1 MCVKM
6 EKKEILFCQG
16 IYKSFGPTRALKGV
30 DLHLYAG
37 DIRGLIGENGS
48 GKSTL
53 SSIIAGVQACD
64 SGEMLRNGKPHTP
77 RTMLDAQAAGVSM
90 IVQES
95 GTIPGISVAANIF
108 IGKENRFSSAG
119 LLRIR
124 DMMREAR
131 RALENIGV
139 TDIDPASPIDS
150 LNYEDRKIIEIARAM
165 YNDPEVLIVDE
176 TTTALSQRGRA
187 ILYQIME
194 RMADSGKGV
203 LFISHDMDELM
214 QVCNCVTVL
223 RDGEL
228 VDSLAKDQ
236 MELNRI
242 RLLMV
247 GRELTGNYYRGDYDG
262 SCSEKVVL
270 SGRNITAGDML
281 ENFNFDLHAG
291 EILGIGGLTDSGMHD
306 IGKAVFGACK
316 LLTGE
321 VRANGKLIRNPRDAI
336 SMGIGYVPKN
346 RDTDSIILDDSIR
359 NNIVLPCL
367 EGLSKFSFINPK
379 DEIRVA
385 DQGVAELSVKCR
397 NIDQDVRD
405 MSGGNRQKVAVAKWI
420 CNDTQVFVL
429 DCPTRGIDISVKAYM
444 YQLIYRLKQEGKAI
458 MMISEELT
466 ELIGMCDRI
475 MVIKDGKVSKT
486 FERSE
491 TLSENNIIHYM
502 I

>member
-1 MCVKM
+1 M
-6 EKKEILFCQG
+6 EKKELLLCRSIH
-16 IYKSFGPTRALKGV
+16 KSFGPTRALKGV

-53 SSIIAGVQACD
+53 SSIVAGVQELDA
-64 SGEMLRNGKPHTP
+64 GEMFRNGKIHKP
-77 RTMLDAQAAGVSM
+77 RTMLDAQTAGVSM

-108 IGKENRFSSAG
+108 IGKEDRFSFAG
-119 LLRIR
+119 LLRIHE
-124 DMMREAR
+124 MMREAEK
-131 RALENIGV
+131 ALAHIGV
-139 TDIDPASPIDS
+139 TDIAPDMSIDA
-150 LNYEDRKIIEIARAM
+150 LNFEDRKIIEIARAM

-176 TTTALSQRGRA
+176 TTTALSQRGRV
-187 ILYQIME
+187 ILYNIMK
-194 RMADSGKGV
+194 RMAEEGKGV

-214 QVCNCVTVL
+214 QVCNSVTVL

-228 VDSLAKDQ
+228 IATLEKDE

-247 GRELTGNYYRGDYDG
+247 GRELTGEYYRGDYDG
-262 SCSEKVVL
+262 RYSNQVVL
-270 SGRNITAGDML
+270 SGRHITVGSVL
-281 ENFNFDLHAG
+281 ENFSFDLHAG

-306 IGKAVFGACK
+306 IGSAAFGACK

-321 VRANGKLIRNPRDAI
+321 VRAGGKRIRNTKDAI
-336 SMGIGYVPKN
+336 SVGIGYVPKN
-346 RDTDSIILDDSIR
+346 RDTDSVILDDSIQ
-359 NNIVLPCL
+359 NNIVLTGL
-367 EGLSKFSFINPK
+367 DGLSRCSFINPA
-379 DEIRVA
+379 DERRLA
-385 DQGVAELSVKCR
+385 ERGVSDLSVKCR
-397 NIDQDVRD
+397 NIEQDVRD

-420 CNDTQVFVL
+420 CNDTQIFIL

-444 YQLIYRLKQEGKAI
+444 YQLIYRLKKEGRAI

-475 MVIKDGKVSKT
+475 MIIKDGKISKT

-491 TLSENNIIHYM
+491 TLSENDIIHYM